1 MIMIQIKIFFFL
13 FFLLSKGGFG
23 SLLRS
28 FGKQINKSTNKDA
41 CRDLTGRRI
50 KHVNQEKKLKD
61 FLSKQSELSK
71 QKELERKAKIEKRNK
86 KKEYLEKGHHLF
98 VDPKY
103 DEQKQKIAQD
113 LDHAISNAVSSK
125 RVKLDAD
132 SIRNDESSI
141 ESKASDELV
150 NEKRHTA
157 ILSGVVASIDELK
170 QSKETNKIQTKKSG
184 TTTEKLKDWLG
195 VGDLEV
201 SSSSDE
207 EEPKISQKRKAI

>member
-1 MIMIQIKIFFFL
+1 
-13 FFLLSKGGFG
+13 
-23 SLLRS
+23 LLRS

-61 FLSKQSELSK
+61 FLSKQSELAK
-71 QKELERKAKIEKRNK
+71 QKELDRKAKIEKRNK

-98 VDPKY
+98 LDPKY
-103 DEQKQKIAQD
+103 DEQKQKISDD
-113 LDHAISNAVSSK
+113 LDHAISNAVTSK
-125 RVKLDAD
+125 RAKLDTDTD
-132 SIRNDESSI
+132 SYRNNKDDTST
-141 ESKASDELV
+141 ESKTSDQIENEKCDMINSSAAAAIAVKVDEL
-150 NEKRHTA
+150 EKP
-157 ILSGVVASIDELK
+157 
-170 QSKETNKIQTKKSG
+170 KEMKKSLIKKPDA
-184 TTTEKLKDWLG
+184 TEKLKDWLG